1 MAQDKEIGCTIWD
14 PGECICIWRWWWRCR
29 WWWGGSGNPKVSVN
43 CAFFFQCAALFACQ
57 SVGGAVRC
65 AFGHRFG
72 FSASVSFLSTDA
84 WLFHLICVMQ
94 IDFLFCRLLCVFCW
108 VVYGKVATFLIGL
121 CATAELM
128 IALESKFPKSLVY
141 VCREKC
147 VDACV
152 GTTKGR
158 KSQCPNVQLHI
169 QMLPIESISHKRQ
182 LPYFL
187 QIASAQFYGF
197 I

>member
-1 MAQDKEIGCTIWD
+1 
-14 PGECICIWRWWWRCR
+14 
-29 WWWGGSGNPKVSVN
+29 
-43 CAFFFQCAALFACQ
+43 
-57 SVGGAVRC
+57 
-65 AFGHRFG
+65 
-72 FSASVSFLSTDA
+72 
-84 WLFHLICVMQ
+84 
-94 IDFLFCRLLCVFCW
+94 
-108 VVYGKVATFLIGL
+108 
-121 CATAELM
+121 M

-158 KSQCPNVQLHI
+158 KLWVIYKYLVYPSLFIVKSQCPNVQLHI
-169 QMLPIESISHKRQ
+169 QMLPVESISHKRQ

>member
-1 MAQDKEIGCTIWD
+1 MYMYMAMVMEMQMVMGRVGQSKGVCQL
-14 PGECICIWRWWWRCR
+14 CIFFPVCCFVCLSICR
-29 WWWGGSGNPKVSVN
+29 WCS
-43 CAFFFQCAALFACQ
+43 ALRA
-57 SVGGAVRC
+57 RIL
-65 AFGHRFG
+65 FGHRFG
-72 FSASVSFLSTDA
+72 LSASVSFLSTDA

-141 VCREKC
+141 VCRQKC